1 MNEPAKKILLIED
14 NPGDSFLFQDQL
26 RGAPDSFDVV
36 VCRSLIEGLKHS
48 AGERFHVVFLDL
60 SLPESAGLETVRK
73 ARAVFHDLP
82 IIVLTGLEDEQL
94 GLESLRAGAQD
105 YMIKGK
111 TSAETISRAAR
122 YAIER
127 QRILSDLQE
136 ARNHLEE
143 KIQLRTAELDATV
156 KSLQVEIQQRR
167 QAEYQVNIRAGQLR
181 ALAGELTLTEQR
193 ERRRLAQLLH
203 DHLQQLLVAVNLR
216 VSMLGMT
223 ADEHV
228 KQATSEIGKLLDES
242 ISATRFLTAELSPSV
257 LHDLGLAAGL
267 EWLARWMAEKHG
279 IHVNLTAVKDIPAP
293 AEDVKVLLF
302 ESVREL
308 LFNAVK
314 HANVSSVTVNL
325 GQVEGNAL
333 RITVSDAG
341 TGFDPASLKLAG
353 QIGGGFGLF
362 SIRERLDL
370 IGGNL
375 EIDSSP
381 GKGSRFILTAPSV
394 RESADR
400 KDKRR

>member
-1 MNEPAKKILLIED
+1 
-14 NPGDSFLFQDQL
+14 
-26 RGAPDSFDVV
+26 
-36 VCRSLIEGLKHS
+36 
-48 AGERFHVVFLDL
+48 
-60 SLPESAGLETVRK
+60 
-73 ARAVFHDLP
+73 
-82 IIVLTGLEDEQL
+82 
-94 GLESLRAGAQD
+94 
-105 YMIKGK
+105 
-111 TSAETISRAAR
+111 
-122 YAIER
+122 
-127 QRILSDLQE
+127 
-136 ARNHLEE
+136 
-143 KIQLRTAELDATV
+143 
-156 KSLQVEIQQRR
+156 
-167 QAEYQVNIRAGQLR
+167 
-181 ALAGELTLTEQR
+181 
-193 ERRRLAQLLH
+193 
-203 DHLQQLLVAVNLR
+203 VAVNLR

-223 ADEHV
+223 AGGQV

-279 IHVNLTAVKDIPAP
+279 IQVNLTAVKDIPAP

-314 HANVSSVTVNL
+314 HANVSSVSVNL

-375 EIDSSP
+375 EIDSAP

-394 RESADR
+394 REPADG
-400 KDKRR
+400 KDTRR